1 MNTLWLFN
9 IAMENCP
16 FIDDFPIKTSIY
28 KGFPDGMWV
37 ITLNGKSDFVISQPW
52 PALRIPAFILFRSRW
67 TKGGVLLWRKVTWA
81 VAASLLGWRRSSL
94 WDVFT
99 YTCRA
104 IRKYRRYTSRT
115 CISYILPGKKRV
127 YTTHTYMYIYIYVYY
142 IIIIIIII
150 TIIIIMCMYIYIYI
164 ARYTLHDYLHHDAR
178 LFLPIFPL
186 SQRTPSETWRF
197 ERGWL
202 LENSPKNP
210 WRMGGMD
217 GLNWNGLN
225 NIIEGSLEVKLPTIC
240 TDEKQSKEEAER
252 RERLEERR

>member
-28 KGFPDGMWV
+28 KGFPDGMRV

-115 CISYILPGKKRV
+115 CISYILPGKKKSIYHTHIYV
-127 YTTHTYMYIYIYVYY
+127 YIYMYIISSSSLSSPSSSSCACIYTYILQG
-142 IIIIIIII
+142 IHC
-150 TIIIIMCMYIYIYI
+150 T
-164 ARYTLHDYLHHDAR
+164 
-178 LFLPIFPL
+178 
-186 SQRTPSETWRF
+186 
-197 ERGWL
+197 
-202 LENSPKNP
+202 
-210 WRMGGMD
+210 
-217 GLNWNGLN
+217 
-225 NIIEGSLEVKLPTIC
+225 TIC
-240 TDEKQSKEEAER
+240 ITMRVYSFQFSHWANARPLRPGALNADDCWRTHPRIRGEWAEWMDWTEMDLTTLSKEV
-252 RERLEERR
+252 